1 MQPNGYLGLR
11 TYPFSGGDALT
22 IEAAKEWLF
31 RYGDAEKQLDFM
43 EERIRN
49 LRSQMCDPRSSQIT
63 GMPSGGGEK
72 ADKIGRLIGRVDA
85 LERQYNEQLE
95 ASRHLYG
102 EIDKTIS
109 QIPGKRSPEMQ
120 AVLRM
125 RHLDL
130 ADWETICEMM
140 YGKREDFL
148 DRYDTYKR
156 RMFQIYRNGLEAVAN
171 FIPEGG
177 DEDD

>member
-1 MQPNGYLGLR
+1 
-11 TYPFSGGDALT
+11 
-22 IEAAKEWLF
+22 
-31 RYGDAEKQLDFM
+31 M

-49 LRSQMCDPRSSQIT
+49 LRSQMSDPRSSQIT

-72 ADKIGRLIGRVDA
+72 VDKIGRLIGQVDA
-85 LERQYNEQLE
+85 LERQYSEQLE

-102 EIDKTIS
+102 EIDRVIS
-109 QIPGKRSPEMQ
+109 QISGKRSPEMQ

-130 ADWETICEMM
+130 ADWEVICEML
-140 YGKREDFL
+140 YGKREDFP

-156 RMFQIYRNGLEAVAN
+156 RMFQIYRDSLEAVAN
-171 FIPEGG
+171 FIPEG
-177 DEDD
+177 DEKHDQRTNPKCGG